1 MKDITKYIVI
11 GVVVIVLGLVLWY
24 FKNIIAYILISA
36 VLSLIGRPLVD
47 FLNKLRVWKIHF
59 PKILSAAITLI
70 VLWGL
75 FITFFRVFVPLIVN
89 QANELS
95 TIDVQAVANTLE
107 GPLAKLE
114 TFFQKLN
121 LETGS
126 ATSLKEYVSTKIIS
140 LLNITLLSNIIGSA
154 VSFLGNTFIAIF
166 AVSFITLF
174 FLKDERLFVNGVIL
188 MVPTKYEE
196 SVHHVL
202 SSIKRL
208 LMRYFIGILCQIT
221 GIIILITTGLSIVG
235 LDFDNALVIGL
246 MIGLLNVVP
255 YLGPY
260 IGGFLGLLLGVANN
274 LDMEFYSQMLPM
286 LSYMLI
292 VFFSV
297 QVVDNIL
304 FQPLI
309 YGTSVMA
316 HPLEIFLVIL
326 IAGSV
331 AGIIGIILAIPTYTV
346 LRVIA
351 KEFFNRFKIIKKI
364 TEKID

>member
-11 GVVVIVLGLVLWY
+11 GVVVIVLGMVLWY

-47 FLNKLRVWKIHF
+47 FLNKLKVWKIHF

-75 FITFFRVFVPLIVN
+75 FFTFFRIFVPLIIN

-95 TIDVQAVANTLE
+95 TIDVQAVANALE

-121 LETGS
+121 LETGE
-126 ATSLKEYVSTKIIS
+126 ATSLEEYVSIKINS
-140 LLNITLLSNIIGSA
+140 LLNFTMLSNIIGSA
-154 VSFLGNTFIAIF
+154 VSFLGNTFIALF
-166 AVSFITLF
+166 AISFITLF

-188 MVPTKYEE
+188 LVPTKYEE
-196 SVHHVL
+196 GVHHVL
-202 SSIKRL
+202 TSIKRL

-235 LDFDNALVIGL
+235 LNFDNALVIGL

-255 YLGPY
+255 YLGP
-260 IGGFLGLLLGVANN
+260 
-274 LDMEFYSQMLPM
+274 
-286 LSYMLI
+286 
-292 VFFSV
+292 
-297 QVVDNIL
+297 
-304 FQPLI
+304 
-309 YGTSVMA
+309 
-316 HPLEIFLVIL
+316 
-326 IAGSV
+326 
-331 AGIIGIILAIPTYTV
+331 
-346 LRVIA
+346 
-351 KEFFNRFKIIKKI
+351 
-364 TEKID
+364 

>member
-114 TFFQKLN
+114 IFFQKLN

-126 ATSLKEYVSTKIIS
+126 TTSLKEYVSTKIIS

-292 VFFSV
+292 VFLSV